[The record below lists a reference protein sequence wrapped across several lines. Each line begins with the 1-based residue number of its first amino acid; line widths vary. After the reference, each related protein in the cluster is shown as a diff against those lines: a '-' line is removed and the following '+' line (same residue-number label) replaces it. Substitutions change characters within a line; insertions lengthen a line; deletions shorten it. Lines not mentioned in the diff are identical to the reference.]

1 MTAYEFIVT
10 IKDYASSGLKQ
21 IANSVG
27 QAYDKVKV
35 FAKGLIETAK
45 KSKVFEDVFG
55 NIFDSVWSFTKKV
68 IEARL
73 EYEKFNKGST
83 SKTLGQEIE
92 ALDKQ
97 WNKFLLQVGGEASG
111 IFTSVITLMTAGL
124 KFLSDNLA
132 YVSEWFSIL
141 FEMIDPVVTA
151 FRGFIQSALGVNYA
165 SEALGIFGSIMT
177 GVLVGI
183 SWLTTGLT
191 TIVNILT
198 PFAKEIM
205 ILTALWWLWNNAIGV
220 QSALMLVSPLTW
232 TVLGVM
238 ALIMVIGM
246 VIKYTSGWGES
257 WSHTVKGAQFL
268 WQAFTDTAKY
278 NFALMVNTLMTNID
292 KIKLSWYRFKEAV
305 GMGDSSENQ
314 KMITQINSEMEARK
328 KGLADLNKKRND
340 NYAKARN
347 EFSQV
352 GIKVDS
358 DGIKRDFQEL
368 KDRFSNAKAKQDGG
382 TGAYDD
388 YLNKKKGLTAGADKS
403 KNIKGEDIK
412 SQSDSIVSGGSKM
425 THLTI
430 NIQKLQDDTK
440 IFVESTEKGIEN
452 LGEKVQEMIL
462 RAVNS
467 VNQMQTD

>member
-1 MTAYEFIVT
+1 MTAYEFIIT

-45 KSKVFEDVFG
+45 KSKIFEDVFG
-55 NIFDSVWSFTKKV
+55 NIFDSVSSFTKKV
-68 IEARL
+68 IEARVA
-73 EYEKFNKGST
+73 YEEFKKGSAST
-83 SKTLGQEIE
+83 TLGEEIK

-111 IFTSVITLMTAGL
+111 IFTSVISLMVAGL
-124 KFLSDNLA
+124 KFVGDNLA

-151 FRGFIQSALGVNYA
+151 FRGFIQSALGVNYV
-165 SEALGIFGSIMT
+165 SEALGFFGSIMT
-177 GVLVGI
+177 GVLIGVD
-183 SWLTTGLT
+183 WLTTGLT
-191 TIVNILT
+191 GIINILA
-198 PFAKEIM
+198 PFAEGI
-205 ILTALWWLWNNAIGV
+205 IALSVAWTFLNNRMAIYN
-220 QSALMLVSPLTW
+220 ALMAVNPTTW
-232 TVLGVM
+232 MVLGII

-246 VIKYTSGWGES
+246 VMKYTSGWGES
-257 WSHTVKGAQFL
+257 WQHTVNGATFL
-268 WQAFTDTAKY
+268 WQGFTDAAKLS
-278 NFALMVNTLMTNID
+278 FALMVNSLMTNID
-292 KIKLSWYRFKEAV
+292 KVKLGWYKFKEAV

-314 KMITQINSEMEARK
+314 KMIAQINGEMEARK
-328 KGLADLNKKRND
+328 KGIADLDKKKND
-340 NYAKARN
+340 NYAKAIN

-352 GIKVDS
+352 GIKVDT

-368 KDRFSNAKAKQDGG
+368 KDRFSNAKAKKDGE

-412 SQSDSIVSGGSKM
+412 GQSDSIVSGGSKM